1 MIHAINSIIFVKSG
15 PWHHI
20 FRFLRNSLYP
30 RAFFP
35 DEEEKILLRICNPP
49 PEFPHGLPRAFF
61 AHTIFSLPGVMDSCI
76 MAFRS
81 TPAYDTH
88 DFKKENSLVSWS
100 FELFCLSCR
109 DFRRFLAEQEWFF
122 SRGME
127 FQPYLDKSGKRTN
140 SYRSEF
146 HSPSKPGT
154 FHLPRAFPQFTPYWL
169 A

>member
-1 MIHAINSIIFVKSG
+1 AHDTIFSVSFVILFIHELFSQMK
-15 PWHHI
+15 
-20 FRFLRNSLYP
+20 RK
-30 RAFFP
+30 
-35 DEEEKILLRICNPP
+35 KILLRICNPP

-109 DFRRFLAEQEWFF
+109 GFRCFLAEQE
-122 SRGME
+122 
-127 FQPYLDKSGKRTN
+127 
-140 SYRSEF
+140 
-146 HSPSKPGT
+146 
-154 FHLPRAFPQFTPYWL
+154 
-169 A
+169 

>member
-1 MIHAINSIIFVKSG
+1 MDKENYEGNGKYGVMGRTSQKLWSLWRGSFNSNYLNCI
-15 PWHHI
+15 
-20 FRFLRNSLYP
+20 
-30 RAFFP
+30 
-35 DEEEKILLRICNPP
+35 RICNPP

-109 DFRRFLAEQEWFF
+109 GFRCFLAEQE
-122 SRGME
+122 
-127 FQPYLDKSGKRTN
+127 
-140 SYRSEF
+140 
-146 HSPSKPGT
+146 
-154 FHLPRAFPQFTPYWL
+154 
-169 A
+169 